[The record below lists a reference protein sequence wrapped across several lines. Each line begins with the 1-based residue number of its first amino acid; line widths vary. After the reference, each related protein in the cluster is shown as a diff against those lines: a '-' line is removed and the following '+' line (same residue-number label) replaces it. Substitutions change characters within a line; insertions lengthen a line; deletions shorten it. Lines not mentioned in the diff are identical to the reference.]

1 VIQARYNTFFTKDVA
16 EGLRNYQAWT
26 QIYPND
32 ASAWANLANDES
44 WIGRYPEAIEA
55 GRRAL
60 AIDPGIEGNYVV
72 LARALLHAGRLD
84 EAQNVA
90 AQAVA
95 RHVDGD
101 DLHGLLYTIAV
112 ARDDA
117 AGAARELSWA
127 QGKPGERTLLT
138 DAGQVALGHGQ
149 THAAQAM
156 FDRAEQLG
164 ERFGLG
170 NIYAAANARL
180 LHDLGRDDL
189 AQASLAQVPPGYDS
203 PDYRVALAEQGD
215 AARADTLLDADL
227 KKTPTDTLLTQTF
240 AGQVRG
246 AEALRRGDPKSAITA
261 LQAATP
267 YELRTF
273 DVPYMRATAY
283 LAENDG
289 ARAAVEFR
297 KVLDN
302 RGVDALSPLYP
313 LSHLGLA
320 RALRLQGDAAG
331 ARRAYQAFF
340 HDWRDADPGM
350 PLLSA
355 AKAEYAALPTR

>member
-1 VIQARYNTFFTKDVA
+1 
-16 EGLRNYQAWT
+16 
-26 QIYPND
+26 
-32 ASAWANLANDES
+32 
-44 WIGRYPEAIEA
+44 
-55 GRRAL
+55 
-60 AIDPGIEGNYVV
+60 
-72 LARALLHAGRLD
+72 
-84 EAQNVA
+84 
-90 AQAVA
+90 
-95 RHVDGD
+95 
-101 DLHGLLYTIAV
+101 
-112 ARDDA
+112 
-117 AGAARELSWA
+117 
-127 QGKPGERTLLT
+127 
-138 DAGQVALGHGQ
+138 
-149 THAAQAM
+149 M
-156 FDRAEQLG
+156 
-164 ERFGLG
+164 
-170 NIYAAANARL
+170 
-180 LHDLGRDDL
+180 
-189 AQASLAQVPPGYDS
+189 
-203 PDYRVALAEQGD
+203 
-215 AARADTLLDADL
+215 
-227 KKTPTDTLLTQTF
+227 
-240 AGQVRG
+240 
-246 AEALRRGDPKSAITA
+246 
-261 LQAATP
+261 QAATP